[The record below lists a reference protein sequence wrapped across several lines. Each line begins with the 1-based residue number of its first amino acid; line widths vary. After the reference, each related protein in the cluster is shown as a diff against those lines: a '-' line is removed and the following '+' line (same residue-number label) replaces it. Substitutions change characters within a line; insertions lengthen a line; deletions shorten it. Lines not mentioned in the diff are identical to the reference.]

1 MSVVEVSLRQAQT
14 DTVGCPPEFTCPEL
28 GEWIEGRMG
37 GKILKQVQ
45 NDFFEKDLCPPV
57 ERSDV
62 SGVRGRIRR

>member
-14 DTVGCPPEFTCPEL
+14 GTAGCHPEFTCPEL
-28 GEWIEGRMG
+28 GEWIEGCKE

-45 NDFFEKDLCPPV
+45 NDFFEKDLCPLM
-57 ERSDV
+57 ERSDI